1 MHRTGLRSP
10 WGVLVPSLVLSFNA
24 AVSAA
29 TAAAVSAG
37 PKPFAEAVQST
48 RQAAEAVL
56 DRSGTEHC
64 LRGKLTNALLGLS
77 SSCEAN
83 GQRSEL
89 CAFADR
95 VVVTTGWSVAFM
107 ETTARQLLQLSTSD
121 LSSLRTG
128 TRPAQP

>member
-1 MHRTGLRSP
+1 MALT
-10 WGVLVPSLVLSFNA
+10 FT
-24 AVSAA
+24 AA
-29 TAAAVSAG
+29 TAAAVSAE
-37 PKPFAEAVQST
+37 PKPFAEAVQSS

-56 DRSGTEHC
+56 AQAGTEHC

-89 CAFADR
+89 CAFADQ

-107 ETTARQLLQLSTSD
+107 ETTARQLLELSAAD

-128 TRPAQP
+128 TRAPQP